1 MAKIYLQNIRLFVIY
16 GYCCYNYVLNAK
28 GFQIKK
34 IIILYS
40 TTDNYTIKICNR
52 IKDILELKGNNVTLL
67 SIDSEKIKLTEFD
80 KIIIGASIRYGKHNK
95 KVYEFIDENKD
106 VLENKENA
114 FFSVNIVARKPNK
127 NTPETNPYLI
137 KFLKQIS
144 WKPKKLAVFGG
155 KLDYQKYGVFDR
167 QMIRF
172 IMWLT
177 KGDTDPK
184 SVIEYTNWEEVDKFA
199 NLMCEAENT

>member
-1 MAKIYLQNIRLFVIY
+1 MQ
-16 GYCCYNYVLNAK
+16 K

-40 TTDNYTIKICNR
+40 TTDNYTIKICNK
-52 IKDILELKGNNVTLL
+52 IKDLIQEKDNSVTLL
-67 SIDSEKIKLTEFD
+67 SIDSEKIELNQFD

-95 KVYEFIDENKD
+95 NVYEFIKNNQE
-106 VLENKENA
+106 VLEDKVNA

-137 KFLKQIS
+137 NFLKQIS
-144 WKPKKLAVFGG
+144 WKPKHLAVFGG
-155 KLDYQKYGVFDR
+155 KLDYQKYGIFDR
-167 QMIRF
+167 KMIRF

-184 SVIEYTNWEEVDKFA
+184 SVIEYTNWEEVDRFA
-199 NLMCEAENT
+199 NLICKI

>member
-1 MAKIYLQNIRLFVIY
+1 LLKAFISILDR
-16 GYCCYNYVLNAK
+16 YVLKVK
-28 GFQIKK
+28 GFQIAK

-40 TTDNYTIKICNR
+40 TTDNYTIKICNK
-52 IKDILELKGNNVTLL
+52 IKDIIELKDNTVTLL
-67 SIDSEKIKLTEFD
+67 SIDSQKIKLTEFD
-80 KIIIGASIRYGKHNK
+80 YIIIGASIRYGKHNK
-95 KVYEFIDENKD
+95 KVYKFIHENQE
-106 VLENKENA
+106 VLENKKNA
-114 FFSVNIVARKPNK
+114 FFSVNIVARKANK
-127 NTPETNPYLI
+127 NTPETNPYLV

-144 WKPKKLAVFGG
+144 WKPKNLAVFAG

-184 SVIEYTNWEEVDKFA
+184 SVIEYTNWEDVDKFA
-199 NLMCEAENT
+199 NLICKTSDT

>member
-1 MAKIYLQNIRLFVIY
+1 MSRWCTITFTWPYFSNKLDI
-16 GYCCYNYVLNAK
+16 K
-28 GFQIKK
+28 GFQIAK

-40 TTDNYTIKICNR
+40 TTDNYTIKICNNIKNIIEENNNTVVLLPIDNER
-52 IKDILELKGNNVTLL
+52 INLR
-67 SIDSEKIKLTEFD
+67 EFD
-80 KIIIGASIRYGKHNK
+80 TIVIGASIRYGKHNK
-95 KVYEFIDENKD
+95 EVYQFIKENQQI
-106 VLENKENA
+106 LENKSNA

-144 WKPKKLAVFGG
+144 WRPKNLAVFGG
-155 KLDYQKYGVFDR
+155 KLDYQKYGIFDR

-199 NLMCEAENT
+199 NLICKAENT

>member
-1 MAKIYLQNIRLFVIY
+1 
-16 GYCCYNYVLNAK
+16 
-28 GFQIKK
+28 
-34 IIILYS
+34 
-40 TTDNYTIKICNR
+40 
-52 IKDILELKGNNVTLL
+52 LL
-67 SIDSEKIKLTEFD
+67 SIDNKGINLNDFD
-80 KIIIGASIRYGKHNK
+80 LIIIGASIRYGKHNK
-95 KVYEFIDENKD
+95 IVYEFINKNQEL
-106 VLENKENA
+106 LERKENA

-127 NTPETNPYLI
+127 NTPETNPYLL

-144 WKPKKLAVFGG
+144 WKPKNLAVFGG

-184 SVIEYTNWEEVDKFA
+184 SVIEYTNWEEVDRFA
-199 NLMCEAENT
+199 NFICSIKDRKVIS

>member
-1 MAKIYLQNIRLFVIY
+1 ME
-16 GYCCYNYVLNAK
+16 
-28 GFQIKK
+28 K

-40 TTDNYTIKICNR
+40 TTDNYTIKICYKIKEIIEQNDNR
-52 IKDILELKGNNVTLL
+52 VTLL
-67 SIDSEKIKLTEFD
+67 SIDSEQIELYKFD
-80 KIIIGASIRYGKHNK
+80 KVIIGASIRYGKHNK
-95 KVYEFIDENKD
+95 KVYEFIKNNQE
-106 VLENKENA
+106 VLESKINA

-144 WKPKKLAVFGG
+144 WEPKNLAVFGG
-155 KLDYQKYGVFDR
+155 KLDYQKYGIFDR

-177 KGDTDPK
+177 KGDTNPK
-184 SVIEYTNWEEVDKFA
+184 SVIEYTNWEDVDKFA
-199 NLMCEAENT
+199 NLMS

>member
-1 MAKIYLQNIRLFVIY
+1 MNYQKKNQNIFAWVYKSKLRHHIFNV
-16 GYCCYNYVLNAK
+16 K
-28 GFQIKK
+28 GFQIAKF
-34 IIILYS
+34 IILYS
-40 TTDNYTIKICNR
+40 TTDNYTIKIGKK
-52 IKDILELKGNNVTLL
+52 IKDIIEQKNNNVTLL
-67 SIDSEKIKLTEFD
+67 AIESEKVKLTEFD
-80 KIIIGASIRYGKHNK
+80 NIIIGASIRYGKHNK
-95 KVYEFIDENKD
+95 KVYEFINKNQE
-106 VLENKENA
+106 VLENRENA

-144 WKPKKLAVFGG
+144 WKPKNLAVFGG

-184 SVIEYTNWEEVDKFA
+184 SVIEYTDWEEVSKFA
-199 NLMCEAENT
+199 NMICK

>member
-1 MAKIYLQNIRLFVIY
+1 MAIFSR
-16 GYCCYNYVLNAK
+16 YVLNLK
-28 GFQIKK
+28 GFQIVKTL
-34 IIILYS
+34 ILYS
-40 TTDNYTIKICNR
+40 TTDNYTIKICKH
-52 IKDILELKGNNVTLL
+52 IKNIIELKNNNVTLL
-67 SIDSEKIKLTEFD
+67 AIDSEKIKLTEFD
-80 KIIIGASIRYGKHNK
+80 NIIIGASIRYGKHNK
-95 KVYEFIDENKD
+95 KVYEFINEHQE
-106 VLENKENA
+106 VLENRENA

-137 KFLKQIS
+137 KFLKQIK
-144 WKPKKLAVFGG
+144 WQPKNLAVFGG

-199 NLMCEAENT
+199 NLICKTEVT

>member
-1 MAKIYLQNIRLFVIY
+1 M
-16 GYCCYNYVLNAK
+16 
-28 GFQIKK
+28 
-34 IIILYS
+34 
-40 TTDNYTIKICNR
+40 
-52 IKDILELKGNNVTLL
+52 L
-67 SIDSEKIKLTEFD
+67 SIDNKGTNLNDFD
-80 KIIIGASIRYGKHNK
+80 LIIIGASIRYGKHNK
-95 KVYEFIDENKD
+95 IVYEFINKNQEL
-106 VLENKENA
+106 LESKENA

-127 NTPETNPYLI
+127 NTPETNPYLL

-144 WKPKKLAVFGG
+144 WKPKNLAVFGG

-184 SVIEYTNWEEVDKFA
+184 SVIEYTNWEEVDRFA
-199 NLMCEAENT
+199 NFICSIKDRKGIS

>member
-1 MAKIYLQNIRLFVIY
+1 MPIDNENI
-16 GYCCYNYVLNAK
+16 NLN
-28 GFQIKK
+28 
-34 IIILYS
+34 
-40 TTDNYTIKICNR
+40 
-52 IKDILELKGNNVTLL
+52 
-67 SIDSEKIKLTEFD
+67 EFD

-95 KVYEFIDENKD
+95 EVYKFISKNQE

-127 NTPETNPYLI
+127 NTVDTNPYLL

-144 WKPKKLAVFGG
+144 WKPKNLAVFGG
-155 KLDYQKYGVFDR
+155 KLDYQKYGILNR

-172 IMWLT
+172 IMFLT
-177 KGDTDPK
+177 KGDTDPN

-199 NLMCEAENT
+199 NFMAMKNDT

>member
-1 MAKIYLQNIRLFVIY
+1 M
-16 GYCCYNYVLNAK
+16 
-28 GFQIKK
+28 
-34 IIILYS
+34 LYS

-52 IKDILELKGNNVTLL
+52 IKKIIEQNDNMVTLL
-67 SIDSEKIKLTEFD
+67 SIDAEDINLSQFD
-80 KIIIGASIRYGKHNK
+80 SIIIGASIRYGKHNK
-95 KVYEFIDENKD
+95 KVYEFIHANQE
-106 VLENKENA
+106 VLEKKENA
-114 FFSVNIVARKPNK
+114 FFSVNIVARKPHK

-137 KFLKQIS
+137 KFLKQIT
-144 WKPKKLAVFGG
+144 WRPKKLAVFAG

-177 KGDTDPK
+177 KGDTNPN

-199 NLMCEAENT
+199 NSVCNVHSA